1 MKNPKL
7 TNTEIDNLSTN
18 ELLDF
23 FLSEAADEVERTRNK
38 FKVRL
43 NHLVM
48 MTLSAILATIF
59 VGSTVISLM
68 FLVSIFGMLLL
79 VIKSNNDK
87 SIAKTSFTS
96 CIYFHISQGIVDDSN
111 RYIVNKYLERLD
123 LVKIKTQ

>member
-1 MKNPKL
+1 MKNSKL

-23 FLSEAADEVERTRNK
+23 FLGEAADEVERTRNK
-38 FKVRL
+38 FNVRM
-43 NHLVM
+43 NHLLM
-48 MTLSAILATIF
+48 MTFLGILGTIF
-59 VGSTVISLM
+59 GGSTIISLVS
-68 FLVSIFGMLLL
+68 LISIFGMLLL

-96 CIYFHISQGIVDDSN
+96 CIYFHMSQGIVDDSN

-123 LVKIKTQ
+123 LVKIK